1 MGYYYKNR
9 CWGCH
14 HYGGI
19 FKGGCENGITICEIG
34 HRGVFASGG
43 CSDFQADYAAA
54 CRTCYYHTSKDRYTC
69 SVYDISKAFLSSDF
83 PGADGYCSSFAQRES
98 CPDVE
103 KKGGCF
109 VTTTVCEILGKDDNC
124 YELEILRKFR
134 DTKLLADDSL
144 KNLVYQYYEIS
155 PEFVGIIKR
164 HPTKDK
170 FAKYLMDEYIQNIII
185 FIQAGRDIE
194 AIELYQKMLARI
206 KY

>member
-1 MGYYYKNR
+1 M
-9 CWGCH
+9 
-14 HYGGI
+14 
-19 FKGGCENGITICEIG
+19 
-34 HRGVFASGG
+34 
-43 CSDFQADYAAA
+43 
-54 CRTCYYHTSKDRYTC
+54 
-69 SVYDISKAFLSSDF
+69 
-83 PGADGYCSSFAQRES
+83 
-98 CPDVE
+98 E
-103 KKGGCF
+103 KKRGCF